1 MEVILR
7 HKNVDYWAGI
17 SKYKDCYDYIS
28 SYFTRAGNKYTGL
41 TDDEAKRLEKALGF
55 DEGTLMP
62 SSPYWKTFSVKLG
75 AKEKILHTENPWDE
89 LQYLFLR
96 SHKRVANGLAEVRP
110 NKDYVLI
117 NKESEAQESNRLN
130 KLKRNAIKEFDKM
143 SLEDMRK
150 CLRLYGY
157 KSDTMSAELVESKL
171 YSLVEDNPN
180 KFFTKWVNNK
190 SRSTEVI
197 IESALAKN
205 ILRKSKNVYY
215 YGTDII
221 GSSLADT
228 IAYLDD
234 PKNQDLKLTITQEL
248 ESK

>member
-1 MEVILR
+1 M
-7 HKNVDYWAGI
+7 
-17 SKYKDCYDYIS
+17 
-28 SYFTRAGNKYTGL
+28 
-41 TDDEAKRLEKALGF
+41 
-55 DEGTLMP
+55 
-62 SSPYWKTFSVKLG
+62 
-75 AKEKILHTENPWDE
+75 
-89 LQYLFLR
+89 
-96 SHKRVANGLAEVRP
+96 
-110 NKDYVLI
+110 LI

-221 GSSLADT
+221 GSSLVDT